1 METRAF
7 QFYLLPK
14 SRFLLSKP
22 TYSKLWKMV
31 GMCSLLDLPARQH
44 LSLVIMLLIALFVG
58 TGKSVLLR
66 AIIREL
72 RRAGKKVAVTATTG
86 IAALGIKGQT
96 LHSFAGINTGKEIA
110 ELLYRKVNRSK
121 STRKRWQSTETL
133 IIDEGTIPSCVEE

>member
-1 METRAF
+1 
-7 QFYLLPK
+7 
-14 SRFLLSKP
+14 
-22 TYSKLWKMV
+22 MV

-72 RRAGKKVAVTATTG
+72 RRARKKVAVTATTG